1 MRNIM
6 KKIYLKKDI
15 NYIQKKINM
24 LGKTKIDAISFINTR
39 VFTTI
44 IFTMILILF
53 TNLSYLIIPPLT
65 IGYYYLYYQ
74 VIIVNKLKKR
84 QERLDREALYFF
96 EVLTL
101 TLESGKNLQNG
112 LELTVK
118 NIDSELSDE
127 FRKSLEE
134 VKVGKT
140 LIEALSDMQKRIPSE
155 NINNIILNIMQ
166 TNHFGNSII
175 DTMNSQV
182 DYLRDKQILDIKGQI
197 NKIPNKISV
206 VSVLFI
212 VPLILLLILG
222 PYIVDFIVRG

>member
-24 LGKTKIDAISFINTR
+24 LGKTKLDAISFINTR

-44 IFTMILILF
+44 IFTTILILF
-53 TNLSYLIIPPLT
+53 TNLSYLIIPFLT

-74 VIIVNKLKKR
+74 VVIINKLKKR
-84 QERLDREALYFF
+84 QEKLDREALYFF

-127 FRKSLEE
+127 FKKSLEE
-134 VKVGKT
+134 VKVGKS

-166 TNHFGNSII
+166 TNYFGNSII